1 MFDPKIIEDISRR
14 LSDAVP
20 EGARILKQDLEK
32 NFRAVLSSTFTRL
45 DLVTREEL
53 EVQEQLL
60 ARTRQKLD
68 DLKARVDELEQRLPG
83 DTK

>member
-1 MFDPKIIEDISRR
+1 
-14 LSDAVP
+14 
-20 EGARILKQDLEK
+20 
-32 NFRAVLSSTFTRL
+32 
-45 DLVTREEL
+45 
-53 EVQEQLL
+53 VQEQLL